1 MIKETRWVG
10 VSDKRFWIIAALLM
24 VIFAVFMAFLFIEA
38 EAIKKNP
45 CSICAEKMGEDVYC
59 TIGNSME
66 RITRTFEVNGNI
78 KDDRY

>member
-1 MIKETRWVG
+1 MTKKFEWVG